1 MRVIPLLV
9 LLLAAPAFADAP
21 KEPVLAAVD
30 VFGSHALSSDDV
42 IAVAGLTLGMPAGL
56 DDAAFEKALTAAS
69 DRIEAKWQLAFVR
82 VSPISYFGSS
92 PDAGKTFVTIDL
104 VDKGDEAR
112 MAFAKEPTGDVA
124 DPGGLVAAWIAYEQ
138 QAWKLVN
145 DGELETG
152 QCKGGLHCALG
163 FGHDSL
169 RGLEDQF
176 IAGAPKHWRA
186 LRDVL
191 RKDKNETR
199 RAAAAFVLA
208 YAGPVDRVVGAL
220 MPSIDDPD
228 PGVRNN
234 VVRVLLEIQQRA
246 ATPVLPL
253 EPILRA
259 LRYPEVTDRNKAAF
273 ALEYLVA
280 KDPAKFRKQVLAED
294 GDLLV
299 AMTALSQPNNR
310 DPAVAILT
318 SLAGKDLGSPE
329 AWKQWVA
336 EQRAAKR

>member
-1 MRVIPLLV
+1 MRILLAS
-9 LLLAAPAFADAP
+9 LLFLAAAPAFADAP
-21 KEPVLAAVD
+21 PEPVLAAVD
-30 VFGSHALSSDDV
+30 VFGSKLKSDDV
-42 IAVAGLTLGMPAGL
+42 IAAAGLTIGMKAGL
-56 DDAAFEKALTAAS
+56 DDDVFEKALVDAKA
-69 DRIEAKWQLAFVR
+69 RIAAKWDLAFVR

-112 MAFAKEPTGDVA
+112 MKFAPEPKGHVK
-124 DPGGLVAAWIAYEQ
+124 DPGGLIAAWIAYED

-145 DGELETG
+145 AGELKTG
-152 QCKGGLHCALG
+152 ECKGGLHCALG

-176 IAGAPKHWRA
+176 IQGAPARWRA

-191 RKDKNETR
+191 RKDKDGKR
-199 RAAAAFVLA
+199 RGAAAFVLA

-220 MPSIDDPD
+220 VPSIDDPD
-228 PGVRNN
+228 PLVRNN
-234 VVRVLLEIQQRA
+234 VVRVLLEIQA
-246 ATPVLPL
+246 HADKPVLPL

-273 ALEYLVA
+273 ALQYLVA
-280 KDPAKFRKQVLAED
+280 KDPDRFRAQVLAED

-299 AMTALSQPNNR
+299 AMTALSQPNNH

-318 SLAGKDLGSPE
+318 SLAGKDLGSPA
-329 AWKQWVA
+329 AWKRWVA
-336 EQRAAKR
+336 DQRAAR